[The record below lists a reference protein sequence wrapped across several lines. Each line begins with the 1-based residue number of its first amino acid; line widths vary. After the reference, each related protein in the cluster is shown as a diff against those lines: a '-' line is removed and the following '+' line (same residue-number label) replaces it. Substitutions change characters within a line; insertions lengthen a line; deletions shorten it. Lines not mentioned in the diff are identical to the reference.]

1 MDMKVPTKCGNL
13 PIFGGL
19 LVVYSGI
26 YQLEYISVVL
36 CVNVFECVY
45 ISAAHLCAVR
55 FVRTTSDRMW
65 CVECRAL
72 PVSAAPAL
80 EVPLFP

>member
-26 YQLEYISVVL
+26 YQLECISVVL
-36 CVNVFECVY
+36 CLNAYTYLLRICVLFDLSVLTLLR
-45 ISAAHLCAVR
+45 IRHLNCNH
-55 FVRTTSDRMW
+55 FWFKLSHQ
-65 CVECRAL
+65 L
-72 PVSAAPAL
+72 KHK
-80 EVPLFP
+80 

>member
-1 MDMKVPTKCGNL
+1 MDMKVPTKCGNP

-45 ISAAHLCAVR
+45 ISAAHLCAV
-55 FVRTTSDRMW
+55 
-65 CVECRAL
+65 
-72 PVSAAPAL
+72 
-80 EVPLFP
+80 